1 MAQYGQVDHA
11 LRGQGL
17 SACRYKPEGSA
28 GAVVPAL
35 VLPAVDLARAVAL
48 VFRAADFRLVNHLSF
63 GQVLGN
69 PLCHALPRS

>member
-1 MAQYGQVDHA
+1 MKRSLLLCMALCFAGRVA
-11 LRGQGL
+11 P
-17 SACRYKPEGSA
+17 PEGSA